1 MAGLGRGGKTK
12 LDKVDGAQLTAKAD
26 NGQVDRDAIGPDIL
40 GNLEPEGERCDSKRR
55 TRKDEEV
62 PKDQW

>member
-1 MAGLGRGGKTK
+1 MAGLGRGGRTK
-12 LDKVDGAQLTAKAD
+12 LDKVAGAQPKAKA
-26 NGQVDRDAIGPDIL
+26 NNEQVGDAIGPDIL